1 MPRVVLLL
9 ALMATTLVMA
19 SGLAWAVTKIGT
31 NGPETL
37 RGTNR
42 DDNLIGK
49 AGDDVLF
56 GERSACARPYAPSAR
71 GWKCPPGARRSP

>member
-1 MPRVVLLL
+1 MRRVILLL
-9 ALMATTLVMA
+9 TVMAATLVVA

-49 AGDDVLF
+49 GDDVLF
-56 GERSACARPYAPSAR
+56 GLV
-71 GWKCPPGARRSP
+71 GWKRRSSGRGGQGLGFRRQRRTRR

>member
-1 MPRVVLLL
+1 MLRVFLVL
-9 ALMATTLVMA
+9 ALVATTLVMA
-19 SGLAWAVTKIGT
+19 SGLALAVTKIAT

-49 AGDDVLF
+49 GDDVLF
-56 GERSACARPYAPSAR
+56 GLV
-71 GWKCPPGARRSP
+71 GWKRRSSGRGGQGLGFRRQRRTRR